1 MENFKL
7 QEFVKK
13 ITNVE
18 KVLAKIND
26 GALDIDRYNDKIQK
40 LEDIKNLPGISQEIT
55 RLKNIVLSKIE
66 NLDTVPLDLSYITD
80 GIYQVEQLMKKA
92 QAYLDKKLAELKV
105 AEERVSKAKEIFSTH
120 SDIEVLDASLLQ
132 LREKGNK
139 EAVAV
144 VEGLMCDRQ
153 RSYENLSKAQDDVR
167 HINYTIEDY
176 KNNIRKYQEVI
187 KLANNVYTS
196 VKNLY
201 EKGN

>member
-153 RSYENLSKAQDDVR
+153 CSYENLSKAQDDVR

-187 KLANNVYTS
+187 KLANNAYTS